1 MECFTFLGTI
11 TSSDLGRENNTDAVV
26 KKAQQMLYFL
36 HQLKNFRLRRKIL
49 IQFYHSA
56 IESILAFS
64 ICVWFGSISQ
74 RQRSRLDRMVKTASK
89 IIGSALTPLT
99 DQKKAGNIISNQTHP
114 TLHLVKLLVS
124 GKRFRSISTK
134 ANRFRN
140 NFYLHGDAIAA
151 LSGTI

>member
-1 MECFTFLGTI
+1 MECFKFLGTI

-26 KKAQQMLYFL
+26 KKTQQRLYFL

-89 IIGSALTPLT
+89 IIGSELTPLT
-99 DQKKAGNIISNQTHP
+99 DQNKSWQYYLKPNSPHS
-114 TLHLVKLLVS
+114 HLFKLLVS
-124 GKRFRSISTK
+124 GKRFRRISTK
-134 ANRFRN
+134 ANRFRIF
-140 NFYLHGDAIAA
+140 FYLHVDAIAA
-151 LSGTI
+151 LSGAI